1 MKLKFLDIRELIEK
15 LLYLG
20 DSTAHRGNAKK
31 PVLVIHFIL
40 LVSSTALSPTVVQV
54 MLNMAWSG
62 TAVSLA
68 VRLNSEVMEIMI
80 NEYSLH

>member
-1 MKLKFLDIRELIEK
+1 MDIRELIEK
-15 LLYLG
+15 LLG

-31 PVLVIHFIL
+31 PVLVIHFISL
-40 LVSSTALSPTVVQV
+40 MSSTALSPTVVQV

-68 VRLNSEVMEIMI
+68 VRLNSEVMEIM
-80 NEYSLH
+80 SLIRVIISK